1 MVANSPTEMLEA
13 EHRVIAKVI
22 GAAPVLAD
30 QCDAGHA
37 VDVDLLGAIV
47 EFMRTFANQCH
58 HGKEE
63 LLLFPALGRK
73 GVPLQGCPVCQ
84 ALAAEHAR
92 GRVLVKE
99 LADATDAQRRGE
111 PGAKELVTSALRGI
125 AALYPNHIWKEDYL
139 LFPMTN
145 KVLNLEEQQLL
156 SGEFEKVDERIGLN
170 QRQRL
175 EAFADHVAEIT
186 LTVDGEVGPYTS
198 GPLAS

>member
-37 VDVDLLGAIV
+37 VDVDLVGAIV
-47 EFMRTFANQCH
+47 EFMRTFADQCH

-73 GVPLQGCPVCQ
+73 GVPLQGCPVG
-84 ALAAEHAR
+84 ALTAEHAR

-99 LADATDAQRRGE
+99 LADATDAERRGE
-111 PGAKELVTSALRGI
+111 PGAKELVTRTLRGI

-145 KVLNLEEQQLL
+145 KVLNPEEQQFL
-156 SGEFEKVDERIGLN
+156 SDEFEKVDERTGSDL
-170 QRQRL
+170 RQRL

-186 LTVDGEVGPYTS
+186 LTVDGEIGAYTS

>member
-22 GAAPVLAD
+22 GAAPTLAD
-30 QCDAGHA
+30 QCDAGQV
-37 VDVDLLGAIV
+37 VDVDLLRGIV
-47 EFMRTFANQCH
+47 EFMRTFADQCH

-73 GVPLQGCPVCQ
+73 GVPLQGCPVG
-84 ALAAEHAR
+84 ALTAEHAH

-99 LADATDAQRRGE
+99 LADATDAQQRRE
-111 PGAKELVTSALRGI
+111 PGAKEMVTDALRGI

-145 KVLNLEEQQLL
+145 KVLNREEQQLL
-156 SGEFEKVDERIGLN
+156 SGEFEKVDERVGLS
-170 QRQRL
+170 QLQRL
-175 EAFADHVAEIT
+175 EVFADNVAEIT
-186 LTVDGEVGPYTS
+186 GLVQEK
-198 GPLAS
+198 